1 MKFYTSLGAWLAIAA
16 RCPTI
21 TNPTTVHDDERSDV
35 WMRCTRKIIMRINLI
50 AFFIVMACTQVTA
63 SSYAQKITL
72 SEKNATLKDVLA
84 ALEVQSGYYILY
96 NTPML
101 KDAKNVNIDV
111 KKVSLEYALGKLLE
125 GQDFTY
131 VIINNTVVIRRR
143 DKTLLELVKGYF
155 KAINIKG
162 KVLDENGKPL
172 SGASVRVRNT
182 TRAVMTN
189 SEGAFEM
196 TGVDENATLII
207 SFIGYDARE
216 LKANADLSGIRLTP
230 ITSKLDEVM
239 ISTGYQTLPKERATG
254 SFSVVPKEVL
264 SSRLETNLLTRIE
277 GSVPGLFMKNGS
289 VNIRGISTLYGNQEP
304 LYVVDGFPY
313 EGSINSIN
321 PADVVNITVLKD
333 AAAASIYGSRAANG
347 VIVITTR
354 KGAPGNAKIALHS
367 NLFISPLPDA
377 GYYNFMNSKET
388 VDLQEELFN
397 LRHQDYNDYIKR
409 AGQPKAL
416 EALYKHEAGE
426 LTDAQLTATLNRLRG
441 LDNKSQI
448 DDLLLQKSIK
458 QQHYFSAHG
467 GNETNTYRVSLNYI
481 GNRGY
486 AKGGNSDDINL
497 SLLDNIE
504 VLRWLNV
511 GLGVNA
517 SLNKSKSAAIN
528 GLGYYR
534 SAMPY
539 EMLKE
544 EDGTLS
550 NWNYRKSDFEINR
563 LKSIGL
569 LDESYNP
576 LSEMDQFEG
585 TGKSN
590 YVRFNGVLRGKLI
603 EGLSFELLYQL
614 EKGSNSNKSYYK
626 KNAFQ
631 VRNMVNDA
639 TTVADGV
646 RHVPYGGQIYEG
658 RGDWSAY
665 TARAQLNFDK
675 ELAPKHHTTSVV
687 GFEQRSTASSATNTH
702 RMGYDDNNLRYVP
715 VNAVDLALITATQS
729 LNGDFRYDET
739 QYNTFSAPE
748 DRFVSVYAN
757 VGHTYDGKYNFT
769 GSVRIDDSNLFGT
782 DPKYRHLPLW
792 SAGLSWQIVK
802 ESFMKN
808 IKWVNNLTLRA
819 TYGLNG
825 NVAKTVG
832 PYLQAST
839 VYNPEARA
847 LATTIIAPPNKTLR
861 WERTAVTN
869 LGLDFSILN
878 DRISG
883 NIDLYSRKT
892 TDLLGEREIDPTNSF
907 QTALINYGS
916 LLNRGVEL
924 GLSTMIVKSNSLTWN
939 TRLSFSFNKNRM
951 TDISTRYPTVYGYT
965 DGNGIEKIGYPMSS
979 LFNFRWAG
987 LDPTN
992 GTVLVYDKDGN
1003 VVKNYDDQGGYVA
1016 NMTDI
1021 NGLVYAGTLRPTYTV
1036 GLHNMFIYRKLSLN
1050 VMLIANGGNVM
1061 RDAVPQILSRSN
1073 FAQNIDRRAMNFWR
1087 KPGDE
1092 KIPGMMPAPDLSG
1105 NANSYFASLWYAA
1118 DINTLKADYIK
1129 VRSISMAYNFSSL
1142 VFKRKGN
1149 DIGASLMLQ
1158 VQNPFSWFR
1167 NDKGLDP
1174 EAYAQSS
1181 VYSQRT
1187 LPVTPVYTIGVNI
1200 NL

>member
-1 MKFYTSLGAWLAIAA
+1 
-16 RCPTI
+16 
-21 TNPTTVHDDERSDV
+21 
-35 WMRCTRKIIMRINLI
+35 MRVNLI
-50 AFFIVMACTQVTA
+50 AFFIAMTCMQVAA
-63 SSYAQKITL
+63 STSTYAQKITL
-72 SEKNATLKDVLA
+72 SEKNASLKEIFL
-84 ALEVQSGYYILY
+84 ALEAQSGYYIVY

-101 KDAKNVNIDV
+101 KDAKRINIKVNE
-111 KKVSLEYALGKLLE
+111 VSLEQALNVLLE

-131 VIINNTVVIRRR
+131 TIKDNTVVIKRKE
-143 DKTLLELVKGYF
+143 KTLLDVIRGFFKAVQVKGR
-155 KAINIKG
+155 
-162 KVLDENGKPL
+162 VLDENANPL
-172 SGASVRVRNT
+172 PGASIRIKNGN
-182 TRAVMTN
+182 RAVMTN
-189 SEGAFEM
+189 EKGQFEFPD
-196 TGVDENATLII
+196 VDENAVLVI
-207 SFIGYDARE
+207 SFVGYEPKEMR
-216 LKANADLSGIRLTP
+216 ANADFSNVRLVP
-230 ITSKLDEVM
+230 ITGKLEEVM
-239 ISTGYQTLPKERATG
+239 ISTGYQTLPKERVTG
-254 SFSVVPKEVL
+254 SFSVVPQDVL
-264 SSRLETNLLTRIE
+264 KSRMETNLLTRIE

-289 VNIRGISTLYGNQEP
+289 INIRGISTLYGDQSP
-304 LYVVDGFPY
+304 LIVVDGFPY
-313 EGSINSIN
+313 EGSINFLN
-321 PADVVNITVLKD
+321 PADVVNITILKD

-354 KGAPGNAKIALHS
+354 RGTPKKTEVNLNS
-367 NLFISPLPDA
+367 SLFITPIPDA
-377 GYYNFMNSKET
+377 GYLNLMNAKET

-416 EALYKHEAGE
+416 EALYRHEAGE

-448 DDLLLQKSIK
+448 NDLLLRKSIK
-458 QQHYFSAHG
+458 QQHYLSSYG
-467 GNETNTYRVSLNYI
+467 GNDFNTYRFSLNYI
-481 GNRGY
+481 GNKGY
-486 AKGGNSDDINL
+486 AKGGNNDEVNLGLIN
-497 SLLDNIE
+497 NINISK
-504 VLRWLNV
+504 WLNL
-511 GLGVNA
+511 GLGANA
-517 SLNKSKSAAIN
+517 NMSKSKSTAIN

-544 EDGTLS
+544 EDGAVS
-550 NWNYRKSDFEINR
+550 NWNYRKSAYEIER
-563 LKSIGL
+563 LKGLGL

-576 LSEMDQFEG
+576 LTEMDQYEG

-590 YVRFNGVLRGKLI
+590 YMRFHSNLRATLMT
-603 EGLSFELLYQL
+603 GLSVELMYQI
-614 EKGSNSNKSYYK
+614 EKGNNSNKSYYK
-626 KNAFQ
+626 KNSFW

-646 RHVPYGGQIYEG
+646 RHIPYGGQIFET
-658 RGDWSAY
+658 RGDWNAY

-675 ELAPKHHTTSVV
+675 EVAPKHHTTSVV
-687 GFEQRSTASSATNTH
+687 GFEQRSVASSSTSTH

-739 QYNTFSAPE
+739 QYNNFSAPE
-748 DRFVSVYAN
+748 DRYVSVYAN
-757 VGHTYDGKYNFT
+757 VGHTYDGKYNIT

-792 SAGLSWQIVK
+792 SAGVSWQIAK
-802 ESFMKN
+802 EPFMKN
-808 IKWVNNLTLRA
+808 VKWIDNLSLRA

-832 PYLQAST
+832 PYLQAGT

-861 WERTAVTN
+861 WESTAVTN
-869 LGLDFSILN
+869 IGLDFSLLN
-878 DRISG
+878 KRITG
-883 NIDLYSRKT
+883 NIDLYGRKT

-916 LLNRGVEL
+916 LYNRGIEL
-924 GLSTMIVKSNSLTWN
+924 GLSSAIIRKEGFNWLV
-939 TRLSFSFNKNRM
+939 RLSFSYNKNKM
-951 TDISTRYPTVYGYT
+951 TEISTRHSTVYGYT

-979 LFNFRWAG
+979 LYNFKWAG

-1036 GLHNMFIYRKLSLN
+1036 GMQQTFSYKKLVLN
-1050 VMLIANGGNVM
+1050 ISLIANGGNVF
-1061 RDAVPQILSRSN
+1061 RDAVPEILSRNN

-1092 KIPGMMPAPDLSG
+1092 KIPGMMPAPDLNG
-1105 NANSYFASLWYAA
+1105 NANSYFSSLWYAA

-1129 VRSISMAYNFSSL
+1129 VRSISLGYDVTSLLNKNKSSDINANLNF
-1142 VFKRKGN
+1142 
-1149 DIGASLMLQ
+1149 Q
-1158 VQNPFSWFR
+1158 VQNPYRWFR

-1174 EAYAQSS
+1174 EAYTQSS

-1187 LPVTPVYTIGVNI
+1187 LPVTPVYTIGAFVNF
-1200 NL
+1200 

>member
-1 MKFYTSLGAWLAIAA
+1 MKFYTSLGAWLAIAT

-35 WMRCTRKIIMRINLI
+35 WIRCTRKIIMRINLI
-50 AFFIVMACTQVTA
+50 AFFIVMACLQVTA

-72 SEKNATLKDVLA
+72 SEKNASLKTILL
-84 ALEVQSGYYILY
+84 ALEAQSGYYILY

-101 KDAKNVNIDV
+101 KDAKNINIELN
-111 KKVSLEYALGKLLE
+111 KVTLEQALNKLFE
-125 GQDFTY
+125 GQGLTY
-131 VIINNTVVIRRR
+131 TIRGNAVVVKRRET
-143 DKTLLELVKGYF
+143 TLFDAIKGYF

-162 KVLDENGKPL
+162 KVLDEHGKPL
-172 SGASVRVRNT
+172 PGASVRVKNSS
-182 TRAVMTN
+182 RAVMTGN
-189 SEGAFEM
+189 DGSFEM
-196 TGVDENATLII
+196 TGVDEQAILII
-207 SFIGYDARE
+207 SFIGYENRE
-216 LKANADLSGIRLTP
+216 IRANTDLGSVQLSP
-230 ITSKLDEVM
+230 VTSKLEEVM

-264 SSRLETNLLTRIE
+264 TSRLETNLLTRIE

-289 VNIRGISTLYGNQEP
+289 VNIRGVSTLYGSQDP
-304 LYVVDGFPY
+304 LFVVDGFPY
-313 EGSINSIN
+313 EGSINYLN

-354 KGAPGNAKIALHS
+354 KGTARKANVVVNS
-367 NLFISPLPDA
+367 NLFVTPIPDA

-416 EALYKHEAGE
+416 EALYRHEAGE

-441 LDNKSQI
+441 LDNRQQI
-448 DDLLLQKSIK
+448 NDLLLQKSIR
-458 QQHYFSAHG
+458 QQHYIASDG
-467 GNETNTYRVSLNYI
+467 GNDINTYRFSLNYI

-486 AKGGNSDDINL
+486 AKGEKSNEVNL
-497 SLLDNIE
+497 SLIDHVNIKKWLD
-504 VLRWLNV
+504 L

-517 SLNKSKSAAIN
+517 NLSKSNSAAIN

-539 EMLKE
+539 EVLKDE
-544 EDGTLS
+544 NGAIS
-550 NWNYRKSDFEINR
+550 NWNYRKSAYEIDR
-563 LKSIGL
+563 LKGLGL

-576 LSEMDQFEG
+576 LNEMDQFEG

-590 YVRFNGVLRGKLI
+590 YIRFNGNLRGRLI
-603 EGLSFELLYQL
+603 DGLSVELMYQL
-614 EKGSNSNKSYYK
+614 EKGANNNKSYYK
-626 KNAFQ
+626 KNSFH

-646 RHVPYGGQIYEG
+646 RHIPYGGQIYEG
-658 RGDWSAY
+658 RGDWTAY
-665 TARAQLNFDK
+665 TARAQLYFDK
-675 ELAPKHHTTSVV
+675 DVAPKHHTTSVV
-687 GFEQRSTASSATNTH
+687 GFEQRSSASTSTNTH
-702 RMGYDDNNLRYVP
+702 RMGYDDNNLRYIP
-715 VNAVDLALITATQS
+715 VNAVDLALVTATQS
-729 LNGDFRYDET
+729 LNNDFRYDET

-757 VGHTYDGKYNFT
+757 VGHTYAGKYNIT

-792 SAGLSWQIVK
+792 SAGASWQIYK
-802 ESFMKN
+802 ESFMRN
-808 IKWVNNLTLRA
+808 VKWVNNLTLRA

-825 NVAKTVG
+825 NVAKNVG

-839 VYNPEARA
+839 IYNPEARA
-847 LATTIIAPPNKTLR
+847 LATVIIAPPNKTLR
-861 WERTAVTN
+861 WEKTAVTN
-869 LGLDFSILN
+869 VGLDFSLLD

-883 NIDLYSRKT
+883 SIDLYNRKT
-892 TDLLGEREIDPTNSF
+892 TDLLGEREIDPTNAY

-916 LLNRGVEL
+916 LVNRGAEL
-924 GLSTMIVKSNSLTWN
+924 GLSTINIKKDNFTWG
-939 TRLSFSFNKNRM
+939 TRFSFSYNKNKM

-1036 GLHNMFIYRKLSLN
+1036 GMTNTFIYKKISLN
-1050 VMLIANGGNVM
+1050 IALIANGGNVF
-1061 RDAVPQILSRSN
+1061 RDAVPEILSRSN
-1073 FAQNIDRRAMNFWR
+1073 FSQNIDRRAMNFWR

-1092 KIPGMMPAPDLSG
+1092 KIPGMMPAPDLNNTG
-1105 NANSYFASLWYAA
+1105 NSYFASLWYAA

-1129 VRSISMAYNFSSL
+1129 VRSISMGYDLSQMI
-1142 VFKRKGN
+1142 FKKRDNNMRAG
-1149 DIGASLMLQ
+1149 LMLQ

-1181 VYSQRT
+1181 IYSQRT